1 MVTLPRNNKNGEL
14 DVGRAKFL
22 VLFPALAPGPEKTP
36 LISISQ
42 KSMIIGRE
50 DENETAKLLPHELC
64 LGPVG
69 FVPNGSRSFIVDIL
83 CL

>member
-1 MVTLPRNNKNGEL
+1 MYLVRLFGLPL
-14 DVGRAKFL
+14 TAK
-22 VLFPALAPGPEKTP
+22 
-36 LISISQ
+36 SM
-42 KSMIIGRE
+42 MIIGRE

>member
-1 MVTLPRNNKNGEL
+1 MHCENFMFPP
-14 DVGRAKFL
+14 L
-22 VLFPALAPGPEKTP
+22 VPAEPGNATSLFHFTV
-36 LISISQ
+36 SRQ
-42 KSMIIGRE
+42 KSMMIIGRE

>member
-1 MVTLPRNNKNGEL
+1 MFPP
-14 DVGRAKFL
+14 L
-22 VLFPALAPGPEKTP
+22 VPAEPGNATSLFHFTV
-36 LISISQ
+36 SRQ
-42 KSMIIGRE
+42 KSMMIMIIGRE